1 MKKKILIALLGFI
14 VIVVAVMVYLNSV
27 ILPKK
32 VKAMIVSGL
41 QAQTRKEVSLG
52 SLQLNVFKGL
62 VLRNL
67 RIYDAQGDILSLK
80 EASCTFLFWPVFKK
94 AIILPTVRINSPE
107 VFLERRADKSWNLRE
122 LFAQRKTAPAKA
134 GNFSFFV
141 YSIKINNAAI
151 HFQDN
156 SLARPF
162 RKELSGLN
170 LSMHLSLPASVKFNF
185 ASANIT
191 GSGEYKI
198 PAKELTA
205 KLSLLNLS
213 PKEFSLYYENSGVNI
228 PEGLIDA
235 NAEIKMGGGSISAEI
250 TAQEKKLLITKN
262 NFSAQLNSDI
272 SSKLSYV
279 LGKGPLRFSGQ
290 AKIFQSKL
298 SGLPKVGVADN
309 LSGELS
315 FDNSGIATERLDA
328 LVWGLPV
335 SCKISLKDFSSPAL
349 DITLNSTFNLASLP
363 AMLKDKFKVTF
374 PGSMQGSGNLTLKMQ
389 AAKEVFQ
396 FSGQLDILAGKIK
409 LEKLS
414 LPFEDIRGKLNFDLE
429 GLKWQDLGFKYA
441 DSAYQSNGS
450 LKDFKAPAVEAGL
463 SSRDLTLQTEFRL
476 KNKLVNLSKCAGR
489 YFNSDFSLAGDF
501 NTEALPRLGANIN
514 GNINLNL
521 EDLKSVLKKYQAAF
535 ERIRPQ
541 GIVRLD
547 FNLSGDINDFKTCQL
562 QAKCASAAI
571 SAYGFKASDF
581 TLDYNQAE
589 GMSEIP
595 ALRMSLYDGVVSAA
609 AKMNLNSKNLPY
621 WLQLDM
627 QGVKIEKLKMDT
639 AVKNKDISGLI
650 SGQAKLNGF
659 SDDLSKLSG
668 AGKILVSHG
677 RLWELNLFQ
686 GMGAFLFASDYASIV
701 FEEASCVFNVAG
713 QAISTDNLSMKSNI
727 TELNGP
733 VKIGFD
739 GSLDAALD
747 VIILTE
753 SIPLKGT
760 FKDVATAIIGQAGR
774 FGIIKIS
781 GTLKEPKFKFKP
793 AVADIIKS
801 IKNIFLE
808 Q

>member
-1 MKKKILIALLGFI
+1 
-14 VIVVAVMVYLNSV
+14 
-27 ILPKK
+27 
-32 VKAMIVSGL
+32 
-41 QAQTRKEVSLG
+41 LG
-52 SLQLNVFKGL
+52 SIQLNVFKGL

-67 RIYDAQGDILSLK
+67 RIYGAEGDILSLK
-80 EASCTFLFWPVFKK
+80 EASCTFLIWPIFKK
-94 AIILPTVRINSPE
+94 AIILPTVRIDSPE
-107 VFLERRADKSWNLRE
+107 VFLERRADNSWNLQDLFVRE
-122 LFAQRKTAPAKA
+122 KTAPAQA

-162 RKELSGLN
+162 RKNLSGLN
-170 LSMHLSLPASVKFNF
+170 LSLHLSLPASLKFNF
-185 ASANIT
+185 ASANIV

-205 KLSLLNLS
+205 KIALLNLS
-213 PKEFSLYYENSGVNI
+213 PKEFSAYYESLGVNI

-235 NAEIKMGGGSISAEI
+235 NAEIRMSKGRISAEI
-250 TAQEKKLLITKN
+250 TGQNKELLITKN
-262 NFSAQLNSDI
+262 NFSARLNSDI
-272 SSKLSYV
+272 TGNLSYIP
-279 LGKGPLRFSGQ
+279 GEQPLRFSGQ

-335 SCKISLKDFSSPAL
+335 SCRISLKDFSNPAL
-349 DITLNSTFNLASLP
+349 NVDLASTLNLTSLP
-363 AMLKDKFKVTF
+363 AMLKDKFKVEF
-374 PGSMQGSGNLTLKMQ
+374 SGSMQGSGNLTLKIQ

-396 FSGQLDILAGKIK
+396 FSGQLDILEGKIK
-409 LEKLS
+409 LEKLN
-414 LPFEDIRGKLNFDLE
+414 LPFEDIRGKLNFDAE
-429 GLKWQDLGFKYA
+429 GLQWQELGFKYA
-441 DSAYQSNGS
+441 DTAYQSNGS

-463 SSRDLTLQTEFRL
+463 SSRDLTLETEFRL
-476 KNKLVNLSKCAGR
+476 KNKLVHLSQCKGK
-489 YFNSDFSLAGDF
+489 YLNSDFSLAGDF
-501 NTEALPRLGANIN
+501 NTEALPRLGANIS
-514 GNINLNL
+514 GSISLNL
-521 EDLKSVLKKYQAAF
+521 EDLKPVLKKYQAAF

-541 GIVRLD
+541 GVFRVD
-547 FNLSGDINDFKTCQL
+547 FNFSGDVNDFKACRL
-562 QAKCASAAI
+562 QAKCSSASI
-571 SAYGFKASDF
+571 SAYGFKAGDF

-589 GMSEIP
+589 GMAEIP
-595 ALRMSLYDGVVSAA
+595 SLRMSLYDGIVSAA
-609 AKMNLNSKNLPY
+609 AKMNLNSGNLPY

-639 AVKNKDISGLI
+639 AAKNKDISGLI

-659 SDDLSKLSG
+659 SDDFSKLSG
-668 AGKILVSHG
+668 AGRILVSHG

-686 GMGAFLFASDYASIV
+686 GLGAFLFASDYASIV
-701 FEEASCVFNVAG
+701 FEEASCVFNVADK
-713 QAISTDNLSMKSNI
+713 AISTDNLRMQSNI

-739 GSLDAALD
+739 GSVDASLD
-747 VIILTE
+747 VVILTE

-760 FKDVATAIIGQAGR
+760 FKDVTTAIIGGAGR

-801 IKNIFLE
+801 IKNIFFE